1 MVRQKVQESMS
12 TPTRYPLQWPMGW
25 KRTPEVRRAFGKFSK
40 QKQSNVGS
48 WKTRESL
55 TIAQAARR
63 LQDELERMAVDSS
76 TIILSTDLRLNLDDS
91 VRSAQAQ
98 PRDPGAAV
106 YWEDPYTGQARCMA
120 IDLYTKV
127 EQNIA
132 ALAATIDAMRAIKR
146 HGGAAILDRA
156 FTGFTALPPPIVA
169 GMARP
174 WWEVLGV
181 DRQATP
187 TQVRE
192 AYRKLASEAHPDKG
206 GTAERMAEI
215 NRARDEASAA

>member
-1 MVRQKVQESMS
+1 MS
-12 TPTRYPLQWPMGW
+12 TPTRYPLQWPVGW
-25 KRTPEVRRAFGKFSK
+25 KRTPDNRRAYGRFGKLK
-40 QKQSNVGS
+40 HNGH
-48 WKTRESL
+48 WKAREEL

-63 LQDELERMAVDSS
+63 LQEELERMAVVSDS
-76 TIILSTDLRLNLDDS
+76 IILSTDLRLNLDGS

-106 YWEDPYTGQARCMA
+106 YWKEAYTGKERCMA
-120 IDLYTKV
+120 IDLYTRV

-132 ALAATIDAMRAIKR
+132 ALAATIQAMRAIER

-174 WWEVLGV
+174 WWEVLQV
-181 DRQATP
+181 PRDAAKDTIQA
-187 TQVRE
+187 
-192 AYRKLASEAHPDKG
+192 AYRRLASEAHPDKETG
-206 GTAERMAEI
+206 SDARMAEI
-215 NRARDEASAA
+215 NRARDEGIAGCAP

>member
-1 MVRQKVQESMS
+1 V
-12 TPTRYPLQWPMGW
+12 TAPTRYPLQWPMGW
-25 KRTPEVRRAFGKFSK
+25 KRTPDSRRAFGKFGTVKHNGNWRS
-40 QKQSNVGS
+40 
-48 WKTRESL
+48 REDLS
-55 TIAQAARR
+55 IAQAARR
-63 LQDELERMAVDSS
+63 LHEELERMGVARS
-76 TIILSTDLRLNLDDS
+76 TIILSTDLRLNLDGS
-91 VRSAQAQ
+91 VRSSQAQ

-106 YWEDPYTGQARCMA
+106 YWKDNGQARCMA

-132 ALAATIDAMRAIKR
+132 ALAATIDALRAIER

-156 FTGFTALPPPIVA
+156 FTGFTALPAPIVA
-169 GMARP
+169 GMSKP

-181 DRQATP
+181 PSDATKEAI
-187 TQVRE
+187 QQ

-215 NRARDEASAA
+215 NRARDEGLAP

>member
-1 MVRQKVQESMS
+1 MS
-12 TPTRYPLQWPMGW
+12 APTRYPLQWPVGW
-25 KRTPEVRRAFGKFSK
+25 KRTLDVRRALGKFSK
-40 QKQSNVGS
+40 QKQSLNGS

-63 LQDELERMAVDSS
+63 LQDELERMAVNRS
-76 TIILSTDLRLNLDDS
+76 TIILSTDLRLNIDGS

-106 YWEDPYTGQARCMA
+106 YWKDPYTGQARCMA
-120 IDLYTKV
+120 IDMYTRV

-132 ALAATIDAMRAIKR
+132 ALAATIDAMRAIER

-156 FTGFTALPPPIVA
+156 FTGFIALPAPIMA
-169 GMARP
+169 GMSKP

-181 DRQATP
+181 KADATAD
-187 TQVRE
+187 QIR
-192 AYRKLASEAHPDKG
+192 AAHKALASHNHSDHG
-206 GTAERMAEI
+206 GSDARMAEI
-215 NRARDEASAA
+215 NVARDEGLSK

>member
-1 MVRQKVQESMS
+1 VSN
-12 TPTRYPLQWPMGW
+12 PTRYPLQWPVGW
-25 KRTPEVRRAFGKFSK
+25 KRTPESRRAFGKFGT
-40 QKQSNVGS
+40 QKQSTVGS
-48 WKTRESL
+48 WKTRENL

-63 LQDELERMAVDSS
+63 LQDALERMAVNRDS
-76 TIILSTDLRLNLDDS
+76 IILSTDLRLNLDGS

-106 YWEDPYTGQARCMA
+106 YWKDPYTGQARCMA

-132 ALAATIDAMRAIKR
+132 ALAATIDAMRAIER

-174 WWEVLGV
+174 WWEVLKV
-181 DRQATP
+181 PRDAK
-187 TQVRE
+187 RE
-192 AYRKLASEAHPDKG
+192 DVKAAYRRLASAAHPDKG
-206 GTAERMAEI
+206 GTEQAMAEL
-215 NRARDEASAA
+215 NVAQEQALKECHQ